1 MNKTTEDDLQDHYRG
16 LQKELLRRLQDCLQP
31 QYPIRVAIKRLKRAN
46 ELADQALER
55 LDRLAMDQANYKQLK
70 LEAME
75 ITLLLGMLSGCET
88 QAEVKLRRKQIRTT
102 LQQMGE

>member
-1 MNKTTEDDLQDHYRG
+1 MNKTIEEDCRTFYVGQ
-16 LQKELLRRLQDCLQP
+16 QKELLRRLQDCLEPEHAMRQ
-31 QYPIRVAIKRLKRAN
+31 AILKLKTAN
-46 ELADQALER
+46 ERVDEALER
-55 LDRLAMDQANYKQLK
+55 LDRLATDQANIAQLK

-88 QAEVKLRRKQIRTT
+88 QQEVKLRRKQIRTT